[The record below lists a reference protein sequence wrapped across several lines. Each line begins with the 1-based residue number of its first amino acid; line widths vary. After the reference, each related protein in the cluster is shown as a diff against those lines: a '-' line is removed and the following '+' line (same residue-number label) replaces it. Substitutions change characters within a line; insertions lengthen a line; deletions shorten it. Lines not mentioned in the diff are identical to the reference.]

1 MKIVQLASFLNAFV
15 DSSDRM
21 LSAHNEMLLRVER
34 ARSQAVLR
42 PGDDKS
48 RVVGREREKE
58 ERHVLRE
65 KEKEKEKG
73 RERQREGTSVKSN
86 GSKCSEERE
95 SDSRTAVKSR
105 DKDKEREKDKDRVDD
120 GHIIALRSDVEYELE
135 RNDSPVAHPA
145 LISKSAS
152 PSVSAAA
159 VTHIGSGVGVG
170 AGAGAD
176 TGTGGGAGSGAEGT
190 AWLSKE
196 ALDNLNTEYSDSD
209 SLLSAFSHSTK
220 TKRKGLNKKK
230 AGVSSDDTKPNASGI
245 SLSLLKENAGDNERV
260 IEIDNESED
269 NNKNSKSKSENKNE
283 SKDKS
288 ESKNGNDGV
297 GEDQEEVSLCSDD
310 SFESALEDPTPAL
323 APDTAPSSS
332 SSGPNPDPSRSH
344 TRTHSDGGSKGKG
357 RGRGRGDDGSVE
369 EEEEESDGD
378 DSEGESEDD
387 NEGESDSDSD
397 SESGTSGGAME
408 EAEKFNELIRE
419 TESLR
424 SQLMSNI
431 RLVESDRSKAD
442 VLHMLQ
448 LELSGCEESL
458 RALKIAYIE
467 SLMLANTADIDH
479 ENGRGRS
486 KEDEDAAEGTYSLN
500 YFPYYVHFFVYGLL
514 NLIEIL
520 YTILLLYLD
529 IFLFFYFF
537 IHLMQ
542 ALEVT

>member
-65 KEKEKEKG
+65 KEKEKG

-95 SDSRTAVKSR
+95 SDSRTAVKRR
-105 DKDKEREKDKDRVDD
+105 DKDKEREKDKDRVEDS
-120 GHIIALRSDVEYELE
+120 HIPALRSDIEYELE
-135 RNDSPVAHPA
+135 RNDSPVAHPH
-145 LISKSAS
+145 SKST
-152 PSVSAAA
+152 SVSAAG
-159 VTHIGSGVGVG
+159 VTYTGSGVGVG
-170 AGAGAD
+170 VGAG
-176 TGTGGGAGSGAEGT
+176 TGAGGAEGT

-209 SLLSAFSHSTK
+209 SLLSAFSHATK

-230 AGVSSDDTKPNASGI
+230 AGVISGDIKPNMSGI
-245 SLSLLKENAGDNERV
+245 SLSLLKENAGDSERV
-260 IEIDNESED
+260 IEIDNDSED
-269 NNKNSKSKSENKNE
+269 SNKNIKSKSENKSENK
-283 SKDKS
+283 SVNKDKGES
-288 ESKNGNDGV
+288 ESKSKNDAV
-297 GEDQEEVSLCSDD
+297 EDQEEVSLCSDD
-310 SFESALEDPTPAL
+310 SFESALEEPIPAL
-323 APDTAPSSS
+323 APAHDAALSSSS
-332 SSGPNPDPSRSH
+332 SSGPNPNPSHSH
-344 TRTHSDGGSKGKG
+344 TRSHSDGGG
-357 RGRGRGDDGSVE
+357 RVRGEGDDGSVE
-369 EEEEESDGD
+369 EEEDESDGD
-378 DSEGESEDD
+378 DSEGESEGDD
-387 NEGESDSDSD
+387 EGGSD
-397 SESGTSGGAME
+397 SESGSESGTSDDATE

-431 RLVESDRSKAD
+431 RLVESDKSKAD

-448 LELSGCEESL
+448 LELSGCEDSL

-486 KEDEDAAEGTYSLN
+486 KEDEEAAEGTYLLN
-500 YFPYYVHFFVYGLL
+500 FFPYFV
-514 NLIEIL
+514 
-520 YTILLLYLD
+520 
-529 IFLFFYFF
+529 LFFCLWIIKFD
-537 IHLMQ
+537 
-542 ALEVT
+542 